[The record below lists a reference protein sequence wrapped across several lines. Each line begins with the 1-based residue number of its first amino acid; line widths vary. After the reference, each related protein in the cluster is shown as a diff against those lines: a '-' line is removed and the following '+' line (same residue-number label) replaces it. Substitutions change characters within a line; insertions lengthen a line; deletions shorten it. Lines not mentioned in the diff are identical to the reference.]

1 MSNRLLL
8 LGSDGVSVP
17 TTAGTGVSFTQA
29 TCVRLYNGNA
39 ADRVITV
46 QETRGGTAVGT
57 FTLKAG
63 TTEILEKKPAFTV
76 FASGA
81 DVKGVKVGFTN

>member
-1 MSNRLLL
+1 MSNRILLL
-8 LGSDGVSVP
+8 ADEVNVP

-29 TCVRLYNGNA
+29 TCVRLYNSNA

-46 QETRGGTAVGT
+46 QETRGGTGVGT
-57 FTLKAG
+57 FTLR
-63 TTEILEKKPAFTV
+63 TRTSEILEKQPAYTV

-81 DVKGVKVGFTN
+81 GVKGVKVGFTG

>member
-1 MSNRLLL
+1 MANRILL
-8 LGSDGVSVP
+8 LGSDEVSVQ
-17 TTAGTGVSFTQA
+17 TTAGEVVSFTQA
-29 TCVRLYNGNA
+29 TCVRLYNANA

-46 QETRGGTAVGT
+46 QETRGGTGVGT

-63 TTEILEKKPAFTV
+63 TSEILEKQSAYTV

>member
-1 MSNRLLL
+1 MSNRILLL
-8 LGSDGVSVP
+8 ADEVNVP

-29 TCVRLYNGNA
+29 TCVRLYNSNA

-46 QETRGGTAVGT
+46 QETRGGTGGGT
-57 FTLKAG
+57 FTLRTG
-63 TTEILEKKPAFTV
+63 TSEILEKQPAYTV

-81 DVKGVKVGFTN
+81 GVKGVKVGFTG

>member
-1 MSNRLLL
+1 MSNRILLL
-8 LGSDGVSVP
+8 ADEVNVP

-29 TCVRLYNGNA
+29 TCVRLYNANA

-46 QETRGGTAVGT
+46 QETRGGTGVGT
-57 FTLKAG
+57 FTLRTG
-63 TTEILEKKPAFTV
+63 TSEILEKQPAYTV

-81 DVKGVKVGFTN
+81 GVKGVKVGFTG

>member
-1 MSNRLLL
+1 M
-8 LGSDGVSVP
+8 
-17 TTAGTGVSFTQA
+17 
-29 TCVRLYNGNA
+29 
-39 ADRVITV
+39 
-46 QETRGGTAVGT
+46 GT

-63 TTEILEKKPAFTV
+63 TTEILEKQSAYTV

>member
-1 MSNRLLL
+1 MSNRILLL
-8 LGSDGVSVP
+8 ADEVNVP

-29 TCVRLYNGNA
+29 TCVRLYNANA

-46 QETRGGTAVGT
+46 QETRGGTGVGT

-63 TTEILEKKPAFTV
+63 TSEILEKQPAYTV
-76 FASGA
+76 FASGS
-81 DVKGVKVGFTN
+81 DVKCVKVGFTG

>member
-8 LGSDGVSVP
+8 LGSDEVSVP

-29 TCVRLYNGNA
+29 TCVRLYNANA

-46 QETRGGTAVGT
+46 QESRGGTGVGT

-63 TTEILEKKPAFTV
+63 TAEILEKKPAFTV

>member
-1 MSNRLLL
+1 MSNRILLL
-8 LGSDGVSVP
+8 ADEVNVP

-29 TCVRLYNGNA
+29 TCVRLYNDNA

-46 QETRGGTAVGT
+46 QETRGGTGVGT
-57 FTLKAG
+57 FTLRTG
-63 TTEILEKKPAFTV
+63 TSEILEKQPAYTV

-81 DVKGVKVGFTN
+81 GVKGVKVGFTG